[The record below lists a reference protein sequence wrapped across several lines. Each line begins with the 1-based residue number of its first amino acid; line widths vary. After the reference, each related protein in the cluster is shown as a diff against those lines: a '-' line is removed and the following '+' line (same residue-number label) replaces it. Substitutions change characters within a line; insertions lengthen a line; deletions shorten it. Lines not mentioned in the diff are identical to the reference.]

1 MTRLGPLDRR
11 ERAIRL
17 VSAGLLA
24 LLAWGYGWDG
34 VIGIGALVLAAAALA
49 TGLASYSPAD
59 AALAR
64 VDGGTVPGGTPLRDP
79 RLGFVW
85 LAARLWLGWVWLDAG
100 WEKITDSA
108 WVGNG
113 APAAIDGFFQGAL
126 EQTGGAFPAVPSWY
140 AWLIEQAWRPADTFF
155 SYLIAIGEFAL
166 GIALILGLF
175 TGLAAFFGAFMNLNF
190 MLAGALGAGEN
201 PIMLGL
207 SLLLLFAGSAA
218 YVYGID
224 RVFMPALVRRLRVTA
239 HWVDR
244 HTVHRH
250 PLPSH

>member
-1 MTRLGPLDRR
+1 MTRLGPLDRT

-17 VSAGLLA
+17 VSAGLLV

-34 VIGIGALVLAAAALA
+34 VVGIGALVLAAAALA
-49 TGLASYSPAD
+49 TGLVGYSPAD

-64 VDGGTVPGGTPLRDP
+64 VDGGTVREGTLLRDP

-108 WVGNG
+108 WVGSG

-126 EQTGGAFPAVPSWY
+126 EQTSGARPAVSSWY
-140 AWLIEQAWRPADTFF
+140 AWLIEQAWLPADTFF
-155 SYLIAIGEFAL
+155 SYLVAIGEFAI
-166 GIALILGLF
+166 GIALIVGVF
-175 TGLAAFFGAFMNLNF
+175 TMLSAFFSGFMILNF
-190 MLAGALGAGEN
+190 MLAGALGTGEN
-201 PIMLGL
+201 PIILGL
-207 SLLLLFAGSAA
+207 SLVLMAGGTAS
-218 YVYGID
+218 YVYGVD
-224 RVFMPALVRRLRVTA
+224 RVFMPSLLRRLRA
-239 HWVDR
+239 SALWVDR

-250 PLPSH
+250 PMPSH